1 MLETIKCMY
10 ILIPL
15 LHVYNALVKLIP
27 PPPLPGKSWGLD
39 LKLPPYTYRG
49 LICIIPT

>member
-15 LHVYNALVKLIP
+15 LHVYNALVKLMP
-27 PPPLPGKSWGLD
+27 PPTGE
-39 LKLPPYTYRG
+39 KLGIRLEIASLY
-49 LICIIPT
+49 L